1 MYNCLNLIPVVNFRF
16 WNDVQAFNSWY
27 DFRNWTDTQNIF
39 IFLVFRSYNH
49 YSFFQKKE
57 KMLNKLPIQGRRML
71 HSIWVQ
77 SVRMKWRLLLNF
89 WEITNNK
96 KKVFLYYV
104 LLLQGFS
111 LKPHWK
117 DNKIGICEMT
127 SVVWNYF
134 SSRYKLSEYWYAL
147 SRDSSTKFNDGQ

>member
-1 MYNCLNLIPVVNFRF
+1 MSILDSETMSKLSTVDMISRIERILKIFSSSLFSDRTITIHSSRRRKKCWTNCPYKDEECSTVFESNQFVWSGGCCWI
-16 WNDVQAFNSWY
+16 SW
-27 DFRNWTDTQNIF
+27 
-39 IFLVFRSYNH
+39 
-49 YSFFQKKE
+49 
-57 KMLNKLPIQGRRML
+57 KLQTI
-71 HSIWVQ
+71 
-77 SVRMKWRLLLNF
+77 
-89 WEITNNK
+89 K